1 VSRVDTLRVVP
12 RSPAELPAG
21 SDPDR
26 PAVSG
31 ETARRSS
38 RVIRGLDAAQRRAHR
53 REQLLTAAFELI
65 ARDGYANTSIEQICQ
80 TAYVGNKAFYEVFD
94 SKEDCYLALLTQI
107 AERIETRAVEA
118 LSQAPGN
125 ADEAVHRL
133 LSVFA
138 HALVDDPRVAVVAF
152 GECAGISPRVER
164 QRRENRRWT
173 AGFIEEFWRR
183 EFNCVS
189 TDSVD
194 YHALAVSVVGGLF
207 ESVADW
213 LHQRETGDGAPDVDD
228 LIGNMAGFMSV
239 VRAGI
244 AASAR

>member
-1 VSRVDTLRVVP
+1 MGRP
-12 RSPAELPAG
+12 PAA
-21 SDPDR
+21 
-26 PAVSG
+26 SG
-31 ETARRSS
+31 ERATSEPAAKPRGQRT
-38 RVIRGLDAAQRRAHR
+38 IRGLDAEQRRAHR

-94 SKEDCYLALLTQI
+94 SKEDCYLALLAQI
-107 AERIETRAVEA
+107 AAQIEEKAVEA
-118 LSQAPGN
+118 LADAPDDP
-125 ADEAVHRL
+125 DETVHRL
-133 LSVFA
+133 LSAFA

-164 QRRENRRWT
+164 LRRENRRWT
-173 AGFIEEFWRR
+173 ASFLENLWRQR
-183 EFNCVS
+183 EFPCLS
-189 TDSVD
+189 DTGSVD
-194 YHALAVSVVGGLF
+194 YHALAVSTVGGLF

-213 LHQRETGDGAPDVDD
+213 LHQRETDTASPPTIDT
-228 LIGNMAGFMSV
+228 LISNLTSFVGV